1 MKIKTLKLI
10 LRSLLLFSMFAC
22 SNRNDVTSLLRE
34 AELYMN
40 TRPDSTLYLLES
52 ITHPEDL
59 HEEQNA
65 LWCLLYTQAQDKN
78 LIKHTS
84 DSLIQIAVNYYEKTS
99 LKDRKMQAYYY
110 RGNVFYD
117 LKDALQAQEY
127 YLKAYE
133 VGKNLNDPFLL
144 GRLCANLGTLYTY
157 QELYQPA
164 MAFQKEAADCFMQ
177 GKDTVSLSV
186 TFRNIARIH
195 VCESQLDSAIAYY
208 SKALSY
214 TSGSHELYILNE
226 LADVYG
232 RVGDNETGLTYA
244 WKAYSQIKT
253 ADDSCLVNLTLG
265 DLYLKSGKTDSAYHY
280 LSFCRK
286 SANINTLKDAYYW
299 LSQLEKGRRNLND
312 YVVFQEQYEMLR
324 DSADRLTYKETLTR
338 LQSMYDYMLVER
350 EKEYYRKEADRKTIY
365 MYSFL
370 GGTILFLLV
379 AVCLVLGF
387 FSIKRKKEEQQKQL
401 LRLQEQQI
409 RESKQY
415 QTERNAAILELEQ
428 KTRLANGL
436 KIELDIIKSIKEEQA
451 VEETVFC
458 STKEEQSKIFFASD
472 LYRGLRTKWDKLD
485 SEQWLEVVKW
495 IDHILYLNFTYR
507 IKMMYPQISEQELQI
522 CCLTKLGIPV
532 SRMAVLLVKTS
543 QGISLGR
550 KRLYKKMTGKQG
562 TAQDFDNLILSF

>member
-1 MKIKTLKLI
+1 MLCLVACGGGV
-10 LRSLLLFSMFAC
+10 SDPPLL
-22 SNRNDVTSLLRE
+22 VE
-34 AELYMN
+34 AENCMN
-40 TRPDSTLYLLES
+40 ERPDSALLLLES
-52 ITHPEDL
+52 ITHLNDL
-59 HEEQNA
+59 PKEQRP

-78 LIKHTS
+78 RIEHTS
-84 DSLIQIAVNYYEKTS
+84 DSLIQIAVKYYEKTN
-99 LKDRKMQAYYY
+99 LEDRKMQAYYY
-110 RGNVFYD
+110 CGNVFYD
-117 LKDALQAQEY
+117 LNDALQAQEY

-133 VGKNLNDPFLL
+133 VGKNLNNPLLL

-164 MAFQKEAADCFMQ
+164 MSFQKEAVDYFLQ
-177 GKDTVSLSV
+177 NEDTVNLSV

-195 VCESQLDSAIAYY
+195 VCESRLDSAIAYY
-208 SKALSY
+208 SKALLY
-214 TSGSHELYILNE
+214 TSGSHELYMLNE

-232 RVGDNETGLTYA
+232 RAGDHEAGLNYA
-244 WKAYSQIKT
+244 WKAYSQIET
-253 ADDSCLVNLTLG
+253 ANDSSLVNLTLG
-265 DLYLKSGKTDSAYHY
+265 DLYLKSGKMDSAYHY

-286 SANINTLKDAYYW
+286 STDLYTLKDTYYS
-299 LSQLEKGRRNLND
+299 LSRLEKARRNLNA
-312 YVVFQEQYEMLR
+312 YVVFQEQYEMFR
-324 DSADRLTYKETLTR
+324 DSTDSLTYKETLTR
-338 LQSMYDYMLVER
+338 LQSMYDYLLVER

-370 GGTILFLLV
+370 GGAILFLLV
-379 AVCLVLGF
+379 VVCLVLVF
-387 FSIKRKKEEQQKQL
+387 FSIKKKKEEQQKQL
-401 LRLQEQQI
+401 LRLQEQQA

-415 QTERNAAILELEQ
+415 QAERNATILELEQ

-436 KIELDIIKSIKEEQA
+436 KIELDIMKGIKNEH
-451 VEETVFC
+451 TVDQTAFPI
-458 STKEEQSKIFFASD
+458 TKEEQSKIFFTSD
-472 LYRGLRTKWDKLD
+472 LYRGLRSKWDKLD

-507 IKMMYPQISEQELQI
+507 IKMMYPQISEQDLQL

-532 SRMAVLLVKTS
+532 NRMAVLLAKTS

>member
-22 SNRNDVTSLLRE
+22 SNRSDVTSLLRE

-59 HEEQNA
+59 QEEQNA

-195 VCESQLDSAIAYY
+195 VCESKLDSAIAYY

>member
-117 LKDALQAQEY
+117 LNDALQAQEY